1 MLWFVSYKVVSCA
14 HIKAQYESQPRCS
27 CEYSLYASL
36 SPQNITALAFC
47 GDPIFKIRC
56 KGTKKK

>member
-36 SPQNITALAFC
+36 SPQNITALAFLQ
-47 GDPIFKIRC
+47 RYE
-56 KGTKKK
+56 KKMTYANKK